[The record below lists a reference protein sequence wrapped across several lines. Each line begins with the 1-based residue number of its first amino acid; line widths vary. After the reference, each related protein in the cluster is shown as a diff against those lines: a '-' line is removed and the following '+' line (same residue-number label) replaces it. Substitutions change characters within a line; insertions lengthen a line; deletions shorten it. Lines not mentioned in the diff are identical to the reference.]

1 MPTILITG
9 TNRGLGLEMV
19 RQYADAGWR
28 VLACCRV
35 PSKAEKLQAL
45 CISHGDAI
53 EMYQLDVTDFDNID
67 QLADELSDTP
77 IDVLLNNAGVFGP
90 KVSEGNDLRQSFG
103 SIDYDIWAGVLHTNT
118 FAPMKMAE
126 AFIGHVAASGQKKI
140 AVISSVIGSIG
151 AADGQFYA
159 YGTSKAA
166 VSKAFANLAKDVAD
180 KEVAVGVFC
189 PGWVPTEMGG
199 PQADVAI
206 EDSIRGLRARI
217 DELDLNTPLTFRRYN
232 NDLLPW

>member
-9 TNRGLGLEMV
+9 ANRGLGLEMV
-19 RQYADAGWR
+19 RQYAAAGCR
-28 VLACCRV
+28 VLACCRN
-35 PSKAEKLQAL
+35 PREAEKLQAL
-45 CISHGDAI
+45 CISHSDLI
-53 EMYQLDVTDFDNID
+53 EMYQLDVADFANID
-67 QLADELSDTP
+67 QLAEELRGTS

-103 SIDYDIWAGVLHTNT
+103 HIDYDIWMEVLLTNT
-118 FAPMKMAE
+118 FAPVKMAE
-126 AFIGHVAASGQKKI
+126 AFIEHVAASEQKKI

-151 AADGQFYA
+151 AAEGQFYA

-180 KEVAVGVFC
+180 KGVAVGVFC

-199 PQADVAI
+199 PQGNVAI
-206 EDSIRGLRARI
+206 EDSIQGLRARI
-217 DELDLNTPLTFRRYN
+217 EALDLATPLTFRRYN